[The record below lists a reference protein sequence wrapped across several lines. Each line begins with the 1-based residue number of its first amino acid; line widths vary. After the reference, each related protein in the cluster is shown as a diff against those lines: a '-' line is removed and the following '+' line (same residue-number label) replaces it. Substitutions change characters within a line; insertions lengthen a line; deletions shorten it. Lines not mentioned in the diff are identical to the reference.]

1 MLERFEFVQVRL
13 PAGIGLKLAGL
24 LRQSRQ
30 QRRGQQ
36 IQTQTV
42 IADSIGQMGQFV
54 QALAQAVA
62 QGQPVLLAKLE
73 EAPGA
78 GFEQLQKLAQLQH
91 AAIVQLHFAV
101 EHEPVTLLLEPE
113 LELAHARPRLDP
125 HALAFRPDTLQPVAL
140 QRLQFTQYLQGILR
154 LGQLPLLTIGVGL
167 GKCRAGLQHPL
178 QRGGFRVQVTTGLQR
193 FTVQLTEH
201 VLQPMAGLEPA
212 AAGQRPHQ
220 QLQTQAGLQRQQVGI
235 QGAVGGDAVE
245 MTGQFGQVRVDRQ
258 QWRYRTDG
266 LDQLRLGR
274 LRHAQAIADYVGDL
288 AQLTA
293 DRINQQTRRRL
304 LVQQHTGT
312 ALHTIW
318 LEFEVDL
325 RAL

>member
-1 MLERFEFVQVRL
+1 M
-13 PAGIGLKLAGL
+13 
-24 LRQSRQ
+24 
-30 QRRGQQ
+30 
-36 IQTQTV
+36 
-42 IADSIGQMGQFV
+42 
-54 QALAQAVA
+54 
-62 QGQPVLLAKLE
+62 
-73 EAPGA
+73 
-78 GFEQLQKLAQLQH
+78 
-91 AAIVQLHFAV
+91 AIVQLHFAA
-101 EHEPVTLLLEPE
+101 EHEPVALLLEPKP
-113 LELAHARPRLDP
+113 ELAHARPRLDP

-167 GKCRAGLQHPL
+167 GECRTGLQYPL
-178 QRGGFRVQVTTGLQR
+178 QRGGFCVQVTTGLQR

-266 LDQLRLGR
+266 LDQLRLGG
-274 LRHAQAIADYVGDL
+274 LRHTQAVADYVGDL